1 MEVERAVEAGVIDV
15 DGVRVL
21 HGELADP
28 QEAGLGA
35 GLVAELG
42 LDLVPHLRQVPVG
55 GEFQPDEGD
64 DLFVGHAEDQV
75 GSLAVDEAE
84 HFVAHRL
91 PAPRLLPD
99 GGRMHG
105 GKQQFLGADGVH
117 LLADHLGDLAM
128 DAPTQ
133 WQHGVVTRLE
143 LTDEAATYQQS
154 VAERL
159 GVGRG
164 VAQCRNEQGR
174 PAHRPCLLVGDGLR
188 HLSDRPPLH
197 RS

>member
-1 MEVERAVEAGVIDV
+1 
-15 DGVRVL
+15 
-21 HGELADP
+21 
-28 QEAGLGA
+28 
-35 GLVAELG
+35 
-42 LDLVPHLRQVPVG
+42 
-55 GEFQPDEGD
+55 
-64 DLFVGHAEDQV
+64 
-75 GSLAVDEAE
+75 
-84 HFVAHRL
+84 
-91 PAPRLLPD
+91 
-99 GGRMHG
+99 MHG

-188 HLSDRPPLH
+188 HLSDRPPLR